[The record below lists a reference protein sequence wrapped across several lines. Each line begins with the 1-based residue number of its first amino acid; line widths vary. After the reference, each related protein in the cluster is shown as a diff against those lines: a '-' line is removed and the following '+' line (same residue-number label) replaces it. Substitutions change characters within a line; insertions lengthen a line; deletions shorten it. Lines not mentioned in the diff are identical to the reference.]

1 MEYKLEKIY
10 AWIKWGL
17 AIILVDGIMR
27 LLCILF
33 YPLSYA
39 LRVPVRKWHY
49 GSNKAK
55 FCLSLPLWCLLNDG
69 ESNDIGYDWFWDAWN
84 IYPTSNWNRFKL
96 AYLWNPLRNPCW
108 NIYTY
113 IHPKVGKIT
122 DIDVITNTAMVWKGS
137 KGFISADP
145 LNSCVLKWLNEEGEA
160 SNNMGVQ
167 IDYDKS
173 ILGKIFTYYRV
184 DGVLSFTYSKAWVG
198 DDIGLARE
206 VQLGSTGAT
215 IGSRFKIRNKLKTV

>member
-1 MEYKLEKIY
+1 
-10 AWIKWGL
+10 
-17 AIILVDGIMR
+17 MR

-69 ESNDIGYDWFWDAWN
+69 ESNDIGYKFFWDAWN

-113 IHPKVGKIT
+113 IHPIYGEIT
-122 DIDVITNTAMVWKGS
+122 DIDVITNEAEVWNPIA
-137 KGFISADP
+137 GFIIADP
-145 LNSCVLKWLNEEGEA
+145 MENCVLKWLNEEGEA

-173 ILGKIFTYYRV
+173 IFGKNFVYYRSN
-184 DGVLSFTYSKAWVG
+184 GVLHFRYSKAWAN

-206 VQLGSTGAT
+206 IQLGSTET
-215 IGSRFKIRNKLKTV
+215 RFKIRNKLKTV